1 MCPGDRKAEFHSPVT
16 FLLRAFGY
24 LSLGFSFLIL
34 LKVKLCD
41 RTRAAWSQWDHV
53 CVCVLFKLEGG
64 LHMEGAVVVSQ
75 PTGSFLLTEGN
86 R

>member
-1 MCPGDRKAEFHSPVT
+1 MTGPG
-16 FLLRAFGY
+16 LRGANG
-24 LSLGFSFLIL
+24 IM
-34 LKVKLCD
+34 
-41 RTRAAWSQWDHV
+41 